1 MKTGKFLLS
10 GVVAMSTMLFSSAV
24 LSGCS
29 CWSVPV
35 PRNATLKT
43 NGGPLIQAH
52 RGGRAEYDD
61 NAAGG
66 FAKCI
71 AKGVRGF
78 ETDIRFSKDSRL
90 VIMHDESLD
99 RTTTGTGIVE
109 ETTFED
115 MRKLKLKKSG
125 EPIPS
130 LHDIFRA
137 LGERDDIFIELEM
150 KAYPGEHYPPERLED
165 YCRALYAAAYLALK
179 PGTYAFTCFNET
191 TLETMRR
198 VAPDAPLGYITGE
211 WLSEKHI
218 ETARRIGCAS
228 VAPRLGGTTKE
239 MIDAAHDAGLSVCC
253 WMVQDESEL
262 REAREKGADRV
273 TSDHPMK
280 LLDLTRRP

>member
-1 MKTGKFLLS
+1 MKAIKKEKIPDVLGGIEERYVS
-10 GVVAMSTMLFSSAV
+10 EAAAYAEEREREAPSAV
-24 LSGCS
+24 RFAPAKRKSPKL
-29 CWSVPV
+29 
-35 PRNATLKT
+35 
-43 NGGPLIQAH
+43 
-52 RGGRAEYDD
+52 GRA
-61 NAAGG
+61 
-66 FAKCI
+66 
-71 AKGVRGF
+71 
-78 ETDIRFSKDSRL
+78 L
-90 VIMHDESLD
+90 
-99 RTTTGTGIVE
+99 
-109 ETTFED
+109 
-115 MRKLKLKKSG
+115 
-125 EPIPS
+125 
-130 LHDIFRA
+130 
-137 LGERDDIFIELEM
+137 
-150 KAYPGEHYPPERLED
+150 
-165 YCRALYAAAYLALK
+165 AAAYLALK